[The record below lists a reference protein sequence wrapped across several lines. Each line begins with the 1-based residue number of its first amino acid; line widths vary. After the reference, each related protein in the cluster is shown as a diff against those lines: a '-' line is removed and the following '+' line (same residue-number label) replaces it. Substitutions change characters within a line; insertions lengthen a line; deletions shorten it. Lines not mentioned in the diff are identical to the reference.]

1 MFIRATE
8 KITATDLYDRIQ
20 TARRAAVAQR
30 EETYWKTHRKVAVK
44 CEKHGRSEV
53 VISLKPDGTWTKA
66 ACPKCKEEARET
78 ERKVTEFKLQAS
90 SAATAFREL
99 IGARY
104 EPNPARFENYRCEH
118 ADQAKA
124 LEICRKFARNFIPR
138 VMAASDE
145 KKSGVGILL
154 IGNFGTGK
162 THLANSILANL
173 HDQGVDAVYLCAPDL
188 FDDLNGSGSQP
199 QAYLNRLCRVA
210 CLVIDELGV
219 QSWSDAER
227 KRIHQ
232 IIDRRWSA
240 HLPTIFA
247 TNLNRQEL
255 TACLGERVMSRLEHT
270 TYRIVFDWDDWRQRS
285 KPSDMDVDEVFGE

>member
-8 KITATDLYDRIQ
+8 KIVSTEMY
-20 TARRAAVAQR
+20 ARLQAARKASLEQR
-30 EETYWKTHRKVAVK
+30 EKAYWETHRKVAVR
-44 CEKHGRSEV
+44 CPKHGTTEV
-53 VISLKPDGTWTKA
+53 VVSRKPDGTWTQA
-66 ACPKCKEEARET
+66 SCPKCREEAKET
-78 ERKVTEFKLQAS
+78 ERKVTDFKLRAS
-90 SAATAFREL
+90 SSASAYREL
-99 IGARY
+99 VGERY
-104 EPNPARFENYRCEH
+104 EKNPARFDNYRCEH
-118 ADQAKA
+118 PEQAKA

-138 VMAASDE
+138 VMAASEE

-162 THLANSILANL
+162 THLANSILADL
-173 HDQGVDAVYLCAPDL
+173 LEQGVDSAYVCAPDL

-199 QAYLNRLCRVA
+199 QAYLNRICRVA

-247 TNLNRQEL
+247 TNLNKKEL